1 MSCCGNMRN
10 NPLGLR
16 TNSKISQLG
25 QNKVGVWRKQKSI
38 PSKCSCSNSCRIF
51 DYFKLGDKGELRL
64 QMELS
69 LLIKW
74 FYN

>member
-1 MSCCGNMRN
+1 MSYCGNMGN

-16 TNSKISQLG
+16 IHSKITKLG
-25 QNKVGVWRKQKSI
+25 QNKVRVWGKQNSI
-38 PSKCSCSNSCRIF
+38 PSKCSCSNSHRIF
-51 DYFKLGDKGELRL
+51 DYFQLDDKGELRL